1 MQIVIELNPETA
13 RQLDAIQN
21 HTNQDHPSVIQQA
34 IGLYYQQLQP
44 HREFYIETRRQYDLV
59 CNIPVITSSN

>member
-1 MQIVIELNPETA
+1 MQVIIELNAEVA

-21 HTNQDHPSVIQQA
+21 HTNQDRESVIEQG

-44 HREFYIETRRQYDLV
+44 HREFYIDTKKQYELTCSV
-59 CNIPVITSSN
+59 PANTSSN